1 MAFSQETGGAW
12 SVMEDVLLC
21 ECWIQISHDPIS
33 GNEMKFSQMWK
44 KILHAFVERSGS
56 TRTESAL
63 SSRWKLLNKE
73 LGKWRDALTKAMN
86 NHASGENL
94 SDEIVQAQ
102 MFYGATGVGKKS
114 FTHTQCWE
122 VVKHCK
128 RFSIIPTA
136 PTVVLNETPLHDSQA
151 SDSPMESP
159 MSEDLPIQK
168 EPRPMGRKAAK
179 AKRGVNS
186 TSNTS
191 KFLEEIARQ
200 SALRIEIDKKVQ
212 EDDRAMAIE
221 FAKEMEYVR
230 KEREYRRKENEE
242 RKDRETMAMDTSHM
256 SPETKQYWKLER
268 KAIMRRKLFRD
279 DGPSNTDWL
288 NDENP

>member
-12 SVMEDVLLC
+12 SIMEDVLLC
-21 ECWIQISHDPIS
+21 ECWVQISHDPIS

-44 KILHAFVERSGS
+44 KILHEFVERSGS

-102 MFYGATGVGKKS
+102 MWYGATGQGKKI
-114 FTHTQCWE
+114 FNHTQYWE

-168 EPRPMGRKAAK
+168 ESRPIGRKAAK
-179 AKRGVNS
+179 TKRGINS

-212 EDDRAMAIE
+212 EADRAMAIE
-221 FAKEMEYVR
+221 FAKE
-230 KEREYRRKENEE
+230 RECVRKENEE
-242 RKDRETMAMDTSHM
+242 KKDRETMTMDTSHM

-268 KAIMRRKLFRD
+268 KAIMRRRLFRD

-288 NDENP
+288 NDES

>member
-12 SVMEDVLLC
+12 SIMEDVLLC

-33 GNEMKFSQMWK
+33 GNEMKFSQRWK
-44 KILHAFVERSGS
+44 KILHKFVERSGS

-102 MFYGATGVGKKS
+102 MFYGATRLGKKS

-128 RFSIIPTA
+128 RFSII

-168 EPRPMGRKAAK
+168 EPRPMG
-179 AKRGVNS
+179 
-186 TSNTS
+186 
-191 KFLEEIARQ
+191 EEGGKGKERN
-200 SALRIEIDKKVQ
+200 KKVQ
-212 EDDRAMAIE
+212 EDDKAMAIE
-221 FAKEMEYVR
+221 FAKEREYVR

-242 RKDRETMAMDTSHM
+242 RKDQEIMAMDTSHM

>member
-1 MAFSQETGGAW
+1 
-12 SVMEDVLLC
+12 MEHHGRCLV
-21 ECWIQISHDPIS
+21 
-33 GNEMKFSQMWK
+33 
-44 KILHAFVERSGS
+44 VSGS

-102 MFYGATGVGKKS
+102 MWYGATGQGKKN
-114 FTHTQCWE
+114 FNHTQCWE

-151 SDSPMESP
+151 SDSPMESL
-159 MSEDLPIQK
+159 MSEDSTIQR
-168 EPRPMGRKAAK
+168 EPRPIGRKAAK
-179 AKRGVNS
+179 AKRGINS

-221 FAKEMEYVR
+221 FAKE
-230 KEREYRRKENEE
+230 REYQLKENEE
-242 RKDRETMAMDTSHM
+242 KKDRKTMVMDTNHM

-268 KAIMRRKLFRD
+268 KTIMRRRLLRD

-288 NDENP
+288 NDKNP

>member
-44 KILHAFVERSGS
+44 KILHEFVERSGS

-63 SSRWKLLNKE
+63 SSQWKLLNKE

-102 MFYGATGVGKKS
+102 MFYGATGLGKKS

-128 RFSIIPTA
+128 RFSIIPIA

-221 FAKEMEYVR
+221 FAKEREYVR

>member
-1 MAFSQETGGAW
+1 
-12 SVMEDVLLC
+12 
-21 ECWIQISHDPIS
+21 
-33 GNEMKFSQMWK
+33 
-44 KILHAFVERSGS
+44 
-56 TRTESAL
+56 
-63 SSRWKLLNKE
+63 
-73 LGKWRDALTKAMN
+73 MN
-86 NHASGENL
+86 SHASGENL

-102 MFYGATGVGKKS
+102 MWYGATGQGKKN
-114 FTHTQCWE
+114 FNHTQCWE

-128 RFSIIPTA
+128 RFSII

-159 MSEDLPIQK
+159 MSEDSPIQK
-168 EPRPMGRKAAK
+168 EPRPIGRKAAK
-179 AKRGVNS
+179 AKRGINS

-191 KFLEEIARQ
+191 KFLEEIAKQ

-221 FAKEMEYVR
+221 FAKEREYVR
-230 KEREYRRKENEE
+230 KEREYQRKENEE
-242 RKDRETMAMDTSHM
+242 KKDRETMAMDTSHM

-268 KAIMRRKLFRD
+268 KAIMRRRLFRD